1 MRVTKIP
8 PSNAKTITDKDS
20 GIKYSDRDITVLTTC
35 INPSSSLISFGTEIY
50 SAERQDGTIFL
61 IYNNENKGKGFVAY
75 TIGDVIEVSD
85 VYADCI
91 SVKEELIAY
100 EALVETV
107 YNMSKSSGKNMIVN
121 SDNPVF
127 ERYID
132 NLNQSYKEK
141 KLEDK
146 YKWNKE

>member
-1 MRVTKIP
+1 
-8 PSNAKTITDKDS
+8 
-20 GIKYSDRDITVLTTC
+20 
-35 INPSSSLISFGTEIY
+35 
-50 SAERQDGTIFL
+50 
-61 IYNNENKGKGFVAY
+61 
-75 TIGDVIEVSD
+75 
-85 VYADCI
+85 
-91 SVKEELIAY
+91 
-100 EALVETV
+100 
-107 YNMSKSSGKNMIVN
+107 MSKSSGKNMIVN